1 MKKLLFIVFVIVLM
15 LNFQNIS
22 LSDEKNLLKNKIT
35 KNLRCLICQGQSV
48 YDSQSEFA
56 LSIKILVQN
65 QIDEGMSE
73 KEIYNFLKD
82 QYGEW
87 IVYEPEFSKKN
98 FILWIFPLILF
109 IFGGLFIYRKVY
121 IK

>member
-1 MKKLLFIVFVIVLM
+1 MKKLLFIIFLILLM
-15 LNFQNIS
+15 LNFQKIS
-22 LSDEKNLLKNKIT
+22 LSDENILLKNKIT

>member
-1 MKKLLFIVFVIVLM
+1 M
-15 LNFQNIS
+15 LNFQKIS
-22 LSDEKNLLKNKIT
+22 LSDEKIILKNKIT

-65 QIDEGMSE
+65 QIEEGMSE

>member
-1 MKKLLFIVFVIVLM
+1 MKKLLFIVFVIMLM